1 MPGRIEDYA
10 LVGDLLTAGLVGRD
24 GSLDWLCLPRFDSP
38 ACFAALLGG
47 PDNGRWLIAPA
58 NQDGHDGPSARRR
71 YRGDTLVLDTEWATP
86 TGRVRVTDLMPPR
99 GDAPRVIRVVEGL
112 SGGVDMRV
120 DLRLRFDYGRVLPW
134 MRRLDG
140 ALTAIAGPE
149 SVWLRTPVRLT
160 AHGHT
165 HTARFRVTA
174 GERIP
179 FVLAWHPSHLPAPA
193 PVDAFEALRATETYW
208 TEWLRPLTY
217 DGPYRDAVARSLIT
231 LKALTYEP
239 TGGIVA
245 APTTSLPEDIGSTR
259 NWDYRYC
266 WLRDAGLTLEAFL
279 RSGFTAEADA
289 WRAWLERAVAG
300 RAQDIQIMYGIAG
313 ERRLTEWEADWLPGY
328 EGSRPVRIGNAA
340 AGQQQLDV
348 PGEVMDTLHL
358 TIRSGLRPRHHLLAL
373 QRVLLDHLERVWSDP
388 DQGLWETRGAPRH
401 HVHSKVMCWV
411 AFDRAVRLAEG
422 HARPGPVERWRGV
435 RDRIHREVCE
445 KGFDPVRS
453 TFTRSYGS
461 DHLDA
466 ALLLIPQT
474 GFLPPDD
481 PRVVG
486 TVEAVRHEL
495 DSGGLV
501 SRYSA
506 GGGTSPDGL
515 AGPEGTFLAC
525 SFWLADA
532 LLLTGREDEAR
543 ALFERLLAL
552 RNDVG
557 LLAEEYDPVARR
569 QLGNFPQAFTHVP
582 LIRVAYELDRHA
594 TEHRRGV
601 ARRGEENRSTAF
613 PEGPLG

>member
-10 LVGDLLTAGLVGRD
+10 LVGDLLIAGLVGRD

-38 ACFAALLGG
+38 ACFAALLGDR
-47 PDNGRWLIAPA
+47 DNGRWLIAPA
-58 NQDGHDGPSARRR
+58 EAHGPRARRR
-71 YRGDTLVLDTEWATP
+71 YRGDTLVLDTEWETAT
-86 TGRVRVTDLMPPR
+86 GQVRVTDFMPR
-99 GDAPRVIRVVEGL
+99 REGAPCVVRIVEGL
-112 SGGVDMRV
+112 SGSVDVRV

-134 MRRLDG
+134 MRRTDG
-140 ALTAIAGPE
+140 ALTGIAGPE

-160 AHGHT
+160 GHDET
-165 HTARFRVTA
+165 HTARFRLGA

-179 FVLAWHPSHLPAPA
+179 FVLTWHPSHLPAPD
-193 PVDAFEALRATETYW
+193 PVDAFEALRATERYW
-208 TEWLRPLTY
+208 RDWLRPLTY

-245 APTTSLPEDIGSTR
+245 APTTSLPEEIGGPR

-266 WLRDAGLTLEAFL
+266 WLRDAGLTLEALL

-289 WRAWLERAVAG
+289 WRGWLERAAAG
-300 RAQDIQIMYGIAG
+300 RPSDVQIMYGIAG

-340 AGQQQLDV
+340 AGQRQLDV
-348 PGEVMDTLHL
+348 PGELMETLHL
-358 TIRSGLRPRHHLLAL
+358 TIRSGLRRRHHLVSL
-373 QRVLLDHLERVWSDP
+373 QGLLLDHLEGVWTEP

-411 AFDRAVRLAEG
+411 AFDRAVRLAEEHG
-422 HARPGPVERWRGV
+422 RPGPTDHWRRV
-435 RDRIHREVCE
+435 RDRIHDEVCE
-445 KGFDPVRS
+445 RGFDPVRG
-453 TFTRSYGS
+453 TFTRAYGS
-461 DHLDA
+461 PELDA

-481 PRVVG
+481 PRVLG
-486 TVEAVRHEL
+486 TVEAVRREL
-495 DSGGLV
+495 AADGLMM
-501 SRYSA
+501 RYSA
-506 GGGTSPDGL
+506 GRRGPSPDGL
-515 AGPEGTFLAC
+515 AGPEGAFLAC

-532 LLLTGREDEAR
+532 LVLIGREDEAR
-543 ALFERLLAL
+543 ELFERLLSL

-557 LLAEEYDPVARR
+557 LLAEEYDPLAHR

-582 LIRVAYELDRHA
+582 LIRVAYELGGHA
-594 TEHRRGV
+594 TEQRRGV
-601 ARRGEENRSTAF
+601 
-613 PEGPLG
+613 PLKTD